1 MSIGHISDT
10 HLGFRQ
16 YNLEEREEDFYRVY
30 NELIEKFIEEHV
42 DLVIHSGD
50 LFESPRPSTK
60 ALLVVQESV
69 LRLQERGIAFY
80 AIPGGHD
87 QFKRRGLPP
96 HALFEKLGM
105 KVLTHR
111 KPYDIFR
118 RGNQEIFIA
127 GFQHIPKHL
136 KGALLSLLSQLS
148 NEANKH
154 RKRVLMLHQSIKE
167 FFPIDYELSL
177 AELPDNFNY
186 YALGHIHKRLVKG
199 FGKGL
204 LAYSGS
210 IEAWNRREYQDYVRE
225 GKGAYIV
232 DLSRDEPSIHKLD
245 VSSIRPHLVEEVQI
259 DKLNYQLRKLA
270 SQIKE
275 FKLKPIVHLIVRG
288 LAINKKLVRSL
299 ASRILSQYA
308 LTVRL
313 EFEQEQLIGGESIL
327 ETTSKL
333 DMRELMYKEL
343 KNSRVAELAYKLFE
357 VLRKEDLEEARKLV
371 REFYEVGIF

>member
-1 MSIGHISDT
+1 MLIGHISDT

-30 NELIEKFIEEHV
+30 NELVEKLIEEHI
-42 DLVIHSGD
+42 DLVVHSGD
-50 LFESPRPSTK
+50 LFESPRPPTK
-60 ALLVVQESV
+60 ALLVVQSSV
-69 LRLQERGIAFY
+69 LKLREKGIAFY

-96 HALFEKLGM
+96 HALFERLGM

-111 KPYDIFR
+111 KPYDVFKK
-118 RGNQEIFIA
+118 GNQEVFVA
-127 GFQHIPKHL
+127 GFQHVPKHL
-136 KGALLSLLSQLS
+136 KGALLALLSQLS
-148 NEANKH
+148 SEASKY
-154 RKRVLMLHQSIKE
+154 KKKVLVLHQSIKE

-186 YALGHIHKRLVKG
+186 YALGHIHKRIVKE
-199 FGKGL
+199 FGRGL

-210 IEAWNRREYQDYVRE
+210 TEAWNRKEYQDYVKE

-232 DLSRDEPSIHKLD
+232 DLSGDEPLIHKLD
-245 VSSIRPHLVEEVQI
+245 VSSVRPHFIEEIQVN
-259 DKLNYQLRKLA
+259 KLNYQLRKLA

-275 FKLKPIVHLIVRG
+275 FEVKPIVHLTVRG
-288 LAINKKLVRSL
+288 LAINRKLVRSL
-299 ASRILSQYA
+299 AYRILSPHA

-313 EFEQEQLIGGESIL
+313 EFEQERLIEGESIL

-333 DMRELMYKEL
+333 DMRELMYEEL
-343 KNSRVAELAYKLFE
+343 KNPRVAELAYRLFE
-357 VLRKEDLEEARKLV
+357 VLRKEDLEEAKKLA
-371 REFYEVGIF
+371 REFYEAGIF